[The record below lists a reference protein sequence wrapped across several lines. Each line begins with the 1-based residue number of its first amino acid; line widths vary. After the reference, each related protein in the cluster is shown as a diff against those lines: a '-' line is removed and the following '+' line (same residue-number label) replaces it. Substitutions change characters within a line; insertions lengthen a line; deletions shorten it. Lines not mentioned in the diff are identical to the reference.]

1 MFEQRSK
8 SVHFHWRWRL
18 KNMKIKWPLIVL
30 SIIVVLFFICF
41 AVYSVFQKSAS
52 TELNKKES
60 EEEQKVTSE
69 IKLSPG
75 KIDEENIYIVED
87 KLNILKSKKDA
98 EVYIEKA
105 FSYLLQD
112 RYKFHDILIKKEGYS
127 VQLFTRNDGEKDIVY
142 LNFFILDYKADY
154 FNTQQ
159 VVVWDGGTDFWN
171 ITYDIQK
178 DEFYDIW
185 INGE

>member
-1 MFEQRSK
+1 
-8 SVHFHWRWRL
+8 
-18 KNMKIKWPLIVL
+18 MKKIILIVF
-30 SIIVVLFFICF
+30 SIIVVLLFISF
-41 AVYSVFQKSAS
+41 AIYSIFLKSANS
-52 TELNKKES
+52 ELHKIES
-60 EEEQKVTSE
+60 ERKPEVTSA
-69 IKLSPG
+69 IKLTTG
-75 KIDEENIYIVED
+75 KIKEENIYIVED

-105 FSYLLQD
+105 FSYLLQHKD
-112 RYKFHDILIKKEGYS
+112 EFHNILMKKEGYS
-127 VQLFTRNDGEKDIVY
+127 VQLFTKNDGTKDIVY

-154 FNTQQ
+154 FNTKQ

>member
-1 MFEQRSK
+1 
-8 SVHFHWRWRL
+8 
-18 KNMKIKWPLIVL
+18 MKIKWPLIVL

-127 VQLFTRNDGEKDIVY
+127 VQLFTKNDGTKDIVY
-142 LNFFILDYKADY
+142 LNFLFLIIKLIILIHSKSS
-154 FNTQQ
+154 FGMEERIFGILRMIFKKMNSMIF
-159 VVVWDGGTDFWN
+159 G
-171 ITYDIQK
+171 
-178 DEFYDIW
+178 
-185 INGE
+185 

>member
-1 MFEQRSK
+1 
-8 SVHFHWRWRL
+8 
-18 KNMKIKWPLIVL
+18 MKIKWPLIVL

-112 RYKFHDILIKKEGYS
+112 RYKFHDILIKKEG
-127 VQLFTRNDGEKDIVY
+127 
-142 LNFFILDYKADY
+142 
-154 FNTQQ
+154 
-159 VVVWDGGTDFWN
+159 
-171 ITYDIQK
+171 
-178 DEFYDIW
+178 
-185 INGE
+185 

>member
-1 MFEQRSK
+1 MKNK
-8 SVHFHWRWRL
+8 ST
-18 KNMKIKWPLIVL
+18 LIVF
-30 SIIVVLFFICF
+30 SIIVILLFISF
-41 AVYSVFQKSAS
+41 AVYSIFQKSANS
-52 TELNKKES
+52 ELHKIES
-60 EEEQKVTSE
+60 EEEQKLASE
-69 IKLSPG
+69 IKLTSG
-75 KIDEENIYIVED
+75 KIKEEDIYIVED

-154 FNTQQ
+154 FNTKQ